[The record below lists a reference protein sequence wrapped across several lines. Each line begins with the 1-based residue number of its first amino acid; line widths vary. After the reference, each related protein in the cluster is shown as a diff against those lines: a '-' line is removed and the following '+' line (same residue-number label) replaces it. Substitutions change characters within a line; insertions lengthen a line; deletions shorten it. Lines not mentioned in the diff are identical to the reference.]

1 MSNPTAKQ
9 NRVRNVRPPR
19 NVSQTRASSLAWSGE
34 RAMIHERNERFG
46 AAGTQE
52 DHGHS
57 LRRRWWALAVILSVA
72 LAGALLGQMSVV
84 RGDAA
89 HPTPPGPLDR
99 LPF

>member
-1 MSNPTAKQ
+1 
-9 NRVRNVRPPR
+9 
-19 NVSQTRASSLAWSGE
+19 
-34 RAMIHERNERFG
+34 MIHPRNERLG
-46 AAGTQE
+46 AAGTHE

>member
-1 MSNPTAKQ
+1 
-9 NRVRNVRPPR
+9 
-19 NVSQTRASSLAWSGE
+19 
-34 RAMIHERNERFG
+34 MIHERNERFG
-46 AAGTQE
+46 AIGAQE

-57 LRRRWWALAVILSVA
+57 LRRRWGALAVILSVA

-89 HPTPPGPLDR
+89 RPTPPGPLDR